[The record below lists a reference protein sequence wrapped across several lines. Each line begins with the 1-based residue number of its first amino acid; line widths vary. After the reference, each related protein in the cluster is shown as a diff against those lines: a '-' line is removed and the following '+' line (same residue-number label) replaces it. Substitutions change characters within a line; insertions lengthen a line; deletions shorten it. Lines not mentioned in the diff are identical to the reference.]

1 MNTTLKRPGEKESN
15 EYFRKYIQQ
24 VPQDDFLETLEKA
37 ASETTAFL
45 KTLNDAQWN
54 YRYAEGK
61 WSVKEVWLHVID
73 TERVMAYR
81 ALRFARNDKT
91 TLPGFEQD
99 DYTPFTNA
107 ENRSPES
114 ILKEFNAVR
123 NATLELFRNFNDEM
137 LDRLGTANGS
147 PFTPRALG
155 FVIAGH
161 EIHHLN
167 IIKEIYL

>member
-1 MNTTLKRPGEKESN
+1 MITTSKRPGEKESN
-15 EYFRKYIQQ
+15 EYFRKYIQL
-24 VPQDDFLETLEKA
+24 VPNDNFLEMLEN
-37 ASETTAFL
+37 STIQTTAFL
-45 KTLNDAQWN
+45 KTLDDAQWN
-54 YRYAEGK
+54 YRYADGK

-91 TLPGFEQD
+91 PLPGFEQD
-99 DYTPFTNA
+99 DYTPFTDA

-114 ILKEFNAVR
+114 ILREFNAVR
-123 NATLELFRNFNDEM
+123 NATLELFRNFNNEM

-167 IIKEIYL
+167 IIKERYL